1 MVTVSRRALLP
12 FLALIRVPPVFFV
25 LAPNPIQA
33 GKTPSFL
40 PATVASIERLS
51 PPVSPGDQWSAKREM
66 GVSLTKLI
74 AVNVR
79 ISEGGSDHG
88 FAYTCH

>member
-1 MVTVSRRALLP
+1 MVTVGCRVLPP
-12 FLALIRVPPVFFV
+12 FLALILAPPVFSV

-33 GKTPSFL
+33 GETPSFL
-40 PATVASIERLS
+40 PATVASTERPS
-51 PPVSPGDQWSAKREM
+51 PPVSSGDQRSAKREM
-66 GVSLTKLI
+66 GVLLTMLV

-79 ISEGGSDHG
+79 FSEGGSDHG